1 MGSLEFPADINSR
14 LLESSIATTPT
25 TKNSKQK

>member
-1 MGSLEFPADINSR
+1 MGSLEFPADINGR

-25 TKNSKQK
+25 AA